1 MPDFTVPE
9 LYYYHEWKREY
20 LTKSQ
25 DRKKEIRS
33 MHDGF
38 DGLLSQV
45 GSLIKLFNSYISKKD
60 AILVSST

>member
-9 LYYYHEWKREY
+9 LYYHHEWKREY
-20 LTKSQ
+20 LTESQ

-38 DGLLSQV
+38 DGLLS
-45 GSLIKLFNSYISKKD
+45 
-60 AILVSST
+60 